1 MDIGRTGLEN
11 MGVIMNFVILEGG
24 DGSGTTTQLELLRR
38 RFASG
43 GGGAGKPPAAF
54 PALFATAEPTS
65 GPVGSLVRSA
75 LKGEIKL
82 RGETLARLFAADR
95 GEHLHGPGGVLE
107 RAGRGE
113 LVVSDRYV
121 PSSLVYQGLECGE
134 DLPRALNGLFPAPEL
149 ILFFDLDPAA
159 ASERI
164 KNRPNREIYEYL
176 DFQIRVRE
184 RYRALLPEFAGQGS
198 RVDTID
204 AARSPEEVSRAVWGA
219 ILKMPIMGGGLKNL
233 QRGEA

>member
-1 MDIGRTGLEN
+1 METVR
-11 MGVIMNFVILEGG
+11 NFVILEGG

-38 RFASG
+38 RLASG
-43 GGGAGKPPAAF
+43 GGTPAGGGPAF
-54 PALFATAEPTS
+54 PDLFATAEPTG
-65 GPVGSLVRSA
+65 GPVGGLVRSA

-95 GEHLHGPGGVLE
+95 GEHLYGPRGVLE

-121 PSSLVYQGLECGE
+121 PSSLVYQGLVCGE
-134 DLPRALNGLFPAPEL
+134 DLPRALNAGFPAPEL
-149 ILFFDLDPAA
+149 ILFFDLDPAV

-164 KNRPNREIYEYL
+164 KNRPDREIYEYL

-184 RYRALLPEFAGQGS
+184 RYRALLPEFAGRGS
-198 RVDTID
+198 RVETID
-204 AARSPEEVSRAVWGA
+204 AARSPEEVAHAVWKA

-233 QRGEA
+233 QHGEA

>member
-1 MDIGRTGLEN
+1 MS
-11 MGVIMNFVILEGG
+11 VIQNFVILEGG
-24 DGSGTTTQLELLRR
+24 DGSGTTTQLDLLRR
-38 RFASG
+38 RFSPG
-43 GGGAGKPPAAF
+43 EGAGKTPAAL

-65 GPVGSLVRSA
+65 GPVGRLIRSA

-95 GEHLHGPGGVLE
+95 GEHLSGPGGILE

-113 LVVSDRYV
+113 LVVSDRYA

-134 DLPRALNGLFPAPEL
+134 ELPRILNAGFPVPEL
-149 ILFFDLDPAA
+149 ILFFDLDPAT

-164 KNRPNREIYEYL
+164 KNRPDREIYEYL

-184 RYRALLPEFAGQGS
+184 RYRALLPEFAGRGS
-198 RVDTID
+198 RVETID
-204 AARSPEEVSRAVWGA
+204 ASRGPAEVARALWRA
-219 ILKMPIMGGGLKNL
+219 ILKMPIMGGV
-233 QRGEA
+233 